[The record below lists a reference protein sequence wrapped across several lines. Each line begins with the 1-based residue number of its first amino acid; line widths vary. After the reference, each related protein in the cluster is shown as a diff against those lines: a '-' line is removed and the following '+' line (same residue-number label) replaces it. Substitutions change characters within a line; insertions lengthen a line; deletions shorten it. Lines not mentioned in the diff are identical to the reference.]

1 MLALEETFI
10 SIRRISRA
18 MIFRFNSKNQRQM
31 ITLRPPC
38 LCPSEGHKHSVS
50 IQSSINLGDTLLDE
64 DVYDPLYS
72 ILTGE
77 KSLYDWPK
85 KGDTGLRQRVYRKLK
100 SDIYP

>member
-1 MLALEETFI
+1 
-10 SIRRISRA
+10 
-18 MIFRFNSKNQRQM
+18 M

-50 IQSSINLGDTLLDE
+50 IQSSKYLGDTLLDE

-77 KSLYDWPK
+77 KSLCDWPK
-85 KGDTGLRQRVYRKLK
+85 KGDTGLRQRVKLK
-100 SDIYP
+100 VKKRHLCRERNT